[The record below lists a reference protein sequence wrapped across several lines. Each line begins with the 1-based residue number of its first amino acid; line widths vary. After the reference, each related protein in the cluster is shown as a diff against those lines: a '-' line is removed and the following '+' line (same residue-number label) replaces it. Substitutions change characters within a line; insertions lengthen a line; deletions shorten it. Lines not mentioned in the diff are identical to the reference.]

1 MAFRNLIPWQR
12 ERDIVRKEGEPSL
25 ISFQREMNRLFD
37 DFFSGLD
44 SSFLTPARASLFT
57 PNINVKEDKD
67 NLTVSAELP
76 GMDEKDIEITM
87 SENTVKISGEKKEE
101 TETDK
106 GNYHY
111 MERKSGYFTRVIELP
126 VQVDSERAQAVFK
139 KGVLEIKFP
148 KQDKTDNV
156 KRIEIQKE

>member
-1 MAFRNLIPWQR
+1 MAFRDLIPWQR

-37 DFFSGLD
+37 DFFSGFD
-44 SSFLTPARASLFT
+44 SSFLATTRASVFT
-57 PNINVKEDKD
+57 PSINIKEDKD

-101 TETDK
+101 TEKNKD
-106 GNYHY
+106 NYHY
-111 MERKSGYFTRVIELP
+111 VERKSGYFERVIELP
-126 VQVDSERAQAVFK
+126 VQVDSDKAQAAFK

-148 KQDKTDNV
+148 KLIKTQNV
-156 KRIEIQKE
+156 KRIEITKE